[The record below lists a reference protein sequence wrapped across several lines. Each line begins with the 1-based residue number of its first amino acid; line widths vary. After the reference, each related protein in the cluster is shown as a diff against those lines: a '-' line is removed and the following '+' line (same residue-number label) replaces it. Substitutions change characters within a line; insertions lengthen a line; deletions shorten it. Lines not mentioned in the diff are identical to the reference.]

1 MKCGEKNHFAKVCR
15 QARRAVHWIAR
26 DEGEVD
32 ATKDSDAEDSFQFVS
47 SFNTADDA
55 ETLFTISTLKQT
67 TVFGHFGV
75 NGRLT
80 RFQLD
85 SGASC
90 NVLREKDIDLPRQYL
105 QPTKTKLR
113 VYNGVNMQPLGQVN
127 VSITNP
133 VTEET
138 FKMDFLVVS
147 EASTAVLGAKACQEM
162 SLISVHRDKFLED
175 SNSLCTA
182 VHGVDGGI
190 HTAQD
195 LTKQL
200 PITSRADLIA
210 AYNVVFNGQLG
221 RFDGQCIW
229 KFQGTHVK
237 L

>member
-1 MKCGEKNHFAKVCR
+1 M
-15 QARRAVHWIAR
+15 
-26 DEGEVD
+26 D
-32 ATKDSDAEDSFQFVS
+32 ATKDSDVENSFQFVS

-67 TVFGHFGV
+67 TVFRHFGL

-80 RFQLD
+80 LFQLD

-113 VYNGVNMQPLGQVN
+113 VYNGVNMQPLGQVKA
-127 VSITNP
+127 SITNP

-147 EASTAVLGAKACQEM
+147 EASTAILGAKACQEM

-175 SNSLCTA
+175 SNSLSTA

-210 AYNVVFNGQLG
+210 AYNVIFNGQLG
-221 RFDGQCIW
+221 RFDGQVHLEVSRDARQVVMPTRRVPLAMEDRLASELSRW
-229 KFQGTHVK
+229 KTWA
-237 L
+237 